1 MNGKRKL
8 LFCDYVNK
16 CLGKTLKKVAKV
28 DNKYVQISKKIPKH
42 IIKMGSPCPAP
53 SAPEF
58 RLFYHHKLEH

>member
-1 MNGKRKL
+1 MNIKRKL

-28 DNKYVQISKKIPKH
+28 DNKYVQISKIIPKH
-42 IIKMGSPCPAP
+42 FIKMGSPGPAP

-58 RLFYHHKLEH
+58 GLFYDHKLGH

>member
-1 MNGKRKL
+1 MNIKRKL

-28 DNKYVQISKKIPKH
+28 DNKYVQISKIIPKH
-42 IIKMGSPCPAP
+42 FIKMGSPGPAP

-58 RLFYHHKLEH
+58 GLFYYHRLGH